1 MAAAVC
7 PGAPFLIADPS
18 TNPARLGARVPGL
31 AAACPRRGRPRARGA
46 AARRRGTAGPEPRR
60 PSTGR
65 LLRPGHRWSGRD
77 SGAATSG
84 WWRRSPPDPAGPTP
98 PVLALPGTV
107 VGLDLLAAAGLG
119 APTWAW
125 EVGPGRPPIDLDPAR
140 DAHRWGLLVS
150 ADGAARHGDDA
161 PGRRD
166 ARSAAF
172 DTAVAAALGA
182 AIRGHSPSRLD
193 DPALPADD
201 LLAGCAALRPAR
213 GLDRRQPA
221 GPGGDALRGRAF
233 RRRLPGRLVV
243 LGHGGPAEGARG
255 SSW

>member
-31 AAACPRRGRPRARGA
+31 AAACRAAVAALAPAERLLVVGGPPGRSPA
-46 AARRRGTAGPEPRR
+46 A

-65 LLRPGHRWSGRD
+65 LLRPGSSLVGSGFRRGD
-77 SGAATSG
+77 LGLVEAITPGA
-84 WWRRSPPDPAGPTP
+84 RRGPAP

-125 EVGPGRPPIDLDPAR
+125 EVDPAGPRIDLDPAR

-182 AIRGHSPSRLD
+182 GDPRALAEALD

-201 LLAGCAALRPAR
+201 LLAGCAALRLLAGWTGDNPPAR
-213 GLDRRQPA
+213 AATLFA
-221 GPGGDALRGRAF
+221 GAPFGVGYLVAWWSWVAAGR
-233 RRRLPGRLVV
+233 
-243 LGHGGPAEGARG
+243 
-255 SSW
+255 